1 MSTPDILAGRFP
13 PATYDTP
20 EPPFC
25 AATLVVEGV
34 AANVLE
40 RAI

>member
-1 MSTPDILAGRFP
+1 MLGPDPCQGTKITRK
-13 PATYDTP
+13 Y
-20 EPPFC
+20 PPFC